1 MEVGFDDVKNCAF
14 EKNNVS
20 NFPQRIDRKEKILYL
35 LRGDVGLR
43 HRRQLFPDCS
53 EKRESAE

>member
-53 EKRESAE
+53 E